1 VVSSLALAYDVN
13 TFTHLV
19 FPQVFAA
26 TLCLA
31 VAIPAVYSLF
41 GDVGTIS
48 LGTVGTGTAAITGL
62 SAGAATV
69 AGLGGLVA
77 AIGVGGALGGLA
89 AAATR
94 GAGGRGG
101 RSGRSVESNQEL
113 GEKFVF
119 DAIAAIDDQDCGK
132 RYLCELAASPLDELS
147 QDDFTTL
154 LLFQSAPA
162 TSNSG
167 KALFDEAVRL
177 GAITR
182 SQQTCQIR
190 YQGCPVIQNAV

>member
-1 VVSSLALAYDVN
+1 MG
-13 TFTHLV
+13 T
-19 FPQVFAA
+19 A

-31 VAIPAVYSLF
+31 VAVPAVYSLF
-41 GDVGTIS
+41 TDLSGI
-48 LGTVGTGTAAITGL
+48 TVGTGLTGLTGITGL

-69 AGLGGLVA
+69 AGFGGLLA

-94 GAGGRGG
+94 RGR
-101 RSGRSVESNQEL
+101 RSVESNQEL
-113 GEKFVF
+113 GEKFLF

-154 LLFQSAPA
+154 LLFQSASGA
-162 TSNSG
+162 ANRG

-190 YQGCPVIQNAV
+190 YQGCPVSRTLFKS